1 MPYYVQG
8 GLNHYAQRI
17 GYRSHRPL
25 NARSY
30 RPTAVNTKQSKS
42 NTYAATDVFGPQISG
57 LTYMSC
63 SLSLS
68 LYVASS
74 VSLLSGH
81 PATRL
86 CSSCA
91 SMDYCSDLTQIIH
104 VLKNLKYTWSAPVPW
119 KPWKALQ
126 TLFNRVC
133 SIPGTGRP
141 LGLLSPVSTRPNIGI
156 YGERLYLTDR
166 SKDRV

>member
-57 LTYMSC
+57 LTYMSFSLSRSLSLPVSLSLFLFLYLYL

-68 LYVASS
+68 LFLSVTFIFLFASAS
-74 VSLLSGH
+74 IYVSLSVCLS
-81 PATRL
+81 L
-86 CSSCA
+86 CISLILS
-91 SMDYCSDLTQIIH
+91 LT
-104 VLKNLKYTWSAPVPW
+104 
-119 KPWKALQ
+119 
-126 TLFNRVC
+126 
-133 SIPGTGRP
+133 
-141 LGLLSPVSTRPNIGI
+141 
-156 YGERLYLTDR
+156 LYLYLSLSLSRHSYSDFLLHDKRRTDR
-166 SKDRV
+166 RYR